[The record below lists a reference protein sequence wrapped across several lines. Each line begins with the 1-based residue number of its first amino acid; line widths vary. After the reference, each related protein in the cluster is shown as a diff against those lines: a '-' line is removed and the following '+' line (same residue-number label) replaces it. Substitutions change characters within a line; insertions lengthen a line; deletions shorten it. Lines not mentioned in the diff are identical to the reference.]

1 MKGVAVLVPARNE
14 ADCLPDLLDGLSAAG
29 VDLVIVV
36 DNGSTDDTARI
47 AAERA
52 AAVTREPAP
61 GYGRACLAGIR
72 ELAAK
77 GQPPEVLVFVDADDF
92 LAPSQIG
99 SLVAPIARDE
109 ADLVV
114 GERRSRP
121 GGPGVRPHARMGN
134 ALVTSVLRLV
144 YRSGVR
150 DLGPF
155 RAIRFSCLRRLELD
169 DPDYG
174 WYVQM
179 QVRALRSGCRVVGV
193 PVDFHARTAGTSKVS
208 GSVQGSVRAGI
219 KILWT
224 LAGEIIGGPG
234 RCHHSE

>member
-14 ADCLPDLLDGLSAAG
+14 ADCLPGLLDRLSTAG
-29 VDLVIVV
+29 IDLIIVV

-47 AAERA
+47 AADRGA
-52 AAVTREPAP
+52 TVAREPAP

-72 ELAAK
+72 ELAAA
-77 GQPPEVLVFVDADDF
+77 GMPPEVLVFMDADDF
-92 LAPSQIG
+92 LAPSQVG
-99 SLVAPIARDE
+99 NLVAPIATQE

-114 GERRSRP
+114 GERRSSP
-121 GGPGVRPHARMGN
+121 GTRGVRPHARIGN
-134 ALVTSVLRLV
+134 ALVTSVLRRL
-144 YRSGVR
+144 YGSSVR

-193 PVDFHARTAGTSKVS
+193 PVDFHARTAGISKVS
-208 GSVQGSVRAGI
+208 GSVRGSVLAGI
-219 KILWT
+219 KMLWT
-224 LAGEIIGGPG
+224 LAGEIVGGSD
-234 RCHHSE
+234 RRHHAE

>member
-14 ADCLPDLLDGLSAAG
+14 ADCLPGLLDRLSAAG

-47 AAERA
+47 AAERGA
-52 AAVTREPAP
+52 VVTREPLP
-61 GYGRACLAGIR
+61 GYGRACLAGIG
-72 ELAAK
+72 ELVAA

-99 SLVAPIARDE
+99 DLVAPIARDE

-114 GERRSRP
+114 GERRSTP
-121 GGPGVRPHARMGN
+121 GVPGVRPHARMGN
-134 ALVTSVLRLV
+134 TLVTSVLRRV
-144 YRSGVR
+144 YGSSVR

-155 RAIRFSCLRRLELD
+155 RAIRLSCLRHLDLD

-179 QVRALRSGCRVVGV
+179 QVRALRNGCRVVGV
-193 PVDFHARTAGTSKVS
+193 PVDFHARTAGRSKVS
-208 GSVQGSVRAGI
+208 GSVQGSVLAGI
-219 KILWT
+219 KMLWT
-224 LAGEIIGGPG
+224 LAGEIVGGPG
-234 RCHHSE
+234 RRHHSE